1 MVSQNQTRFNQSIFV
16 NGDIEVSGNINAP
29 SGNIFV
35 GGGVT
40 DSIIRCSATFE
51 QSPNNESR
59 TLQNIEFI
67 DKFQTGQK
75 IRIYGASDLTN
86 GNMISTITTT
96 LTLAAQPPTIMG
108 TITKFSYRIAEFN
121 LDTGEISPSSPI
133 SNVDVLFD
141 LDKFGVDQ
149 FVTLSFDNIPVGR
162 GILLYRRI
170 TNIGSWRLVS
180 VLGPKDL
187 ENNSYLDY
195 YLFDYNSWSG
205 KTEADNV
212 LPTDIIHFSHTPPT
226 TAKLG
231 WVDSII
237 DTIDLDNSKIIISNP
252 VTIDTNALVVNIS
265 HNDTEYL
272 QNLITNSNTT
282 GKNNLNLLD
291 KVYIVSGL
299 NLPYNFNLTGTPN
312 SSGLKKLP
320 WCGGYFNVY
329 NNNIIFTDSTVAQNT
344 ISNIMIDGN
353 MINQF
358 LVNDTTDDSLNYAIN
373 WKVSSTNCKIFNS
386 KIYNLIGSGIYAPE
400 SDNIQ
405 IFISELRDSGLT
417 DRYDF
422 KPMDLAESRNI
433 SITSNRIENFSDNI
447 DTSIVYKGIIA
458 NNIIENCGTGIFSYG
473 SRFFISS
480 PNVLMGPAGEFLPSP
495 DIFNTSYDS
504 VNIRIPTNS
513 SSVDYTSDVYVYQE
527 NGENFNLLT
536 SNQTVS
542 SGFGNVQYEVWKLSK
557 NISGVESLYSKIT
570 DVSFVNQSVGI
581 IPENGEFQFKILAAD
596 TQKLRTTY
604 SYDTLYAVNSNHI
617 GLVYLAYLEEWI
629 NGGSINGIGTL
640 STTTILNDTYT
651 INIQN
656 PQYLYIGAKVSISP
670 QHQGFTVSGGTQIG
684 TITALS
690 VVGTVANISIK
701 FNNTITSAGNNTSAL
716 GYINII
722 NKFEMAKGLIL

>member
-1 MVSQNQTRFNQSIFV
+1 MVSQNQTRFNQGIFV
-16 NGDIEVSGNINAP
+16 NGDVEVSGNIHAP
-29 SGNIFV
+29 FGNIFV

-40 DSIIRCSATFE
+40 DSIIKCNAEFILSIG
-51 QSPNNESR
+51 NESR

-67 DKFQTGQK
+67 DKFEVGQK

-86 GNMISTITTT
+86 SNMISAITTT
-96 LTLAAQPPTIMG
+96 LTAVVQPPVISG
-108 TITKFSYRIAEFN
+108 TTTEFAYKIAEFN
-121 LDTGEISPSSPI
+121 LDTGEISPASPI
-133 SNVDVLFD
+133 TAVSVLFD

-149 FVTLSFDNIPVGR
+149 FVTLTFDNTPLDK
-162 GILLYRRI
+162 GILVYRRI
-170 TNIGSWRLVS
+170 TALGSWKLVS
-180 VLGPKDL
+180 VLGPKEL

-195 YLFDYNSWSG
+195 YLFDYTSWGG
-205 KTEADNV
+205 KTEIDNT
-212 LPTDIIHFSHTPPT
+212 LPTDIIHFSHIPPT
-226 TAKLG
+226 APKLG

-237 DTIDLDNSKIIISNP
+237 DTIDTDNNKIIISDP
-252 VTIDTNALVVNIS
+252 VTIDPNSLNINIS

-272 QNLITNSNTT
+272 QNLITNANAS

-291 KVYIVSGL
+291 KMYIVVGL

-320 WCGGYFNVY
+320 WSGGYSTVY
-329 NNNIIFTDSTVAQNT
+329 NNNIIFTDSLVAQNT
-344 ISNIMIDGN
+344 LSNIIIDGN
-353 MINQF
+353 MVNQF
-358 LVNDTTDDSLNYAIN
+358 LVNDTSDDSLNYAIN
-373 WKVSSTNCKIFNS
+373 WGFNSTNCKVFNS
-386 KIYNLIGSGIYAPE
+386 KIHNIIGSGIYAPE

-405 IFISELRDSGLT
+405 VFISELRDSGLT
-417 DRYDF
+417 DRYNF
-422 KPMDLAESRNI
+422 KPMDFAESKNI

-447 DTSIVYKGIIA
+447 DTSIVYKGIIS

-513 SSVDYTSDVYVYQE
+513 PSVDYTSDVYVYQE

-542 SGFGNVQYEVWKLSK
+542 SGRGNVQYEVWKLSK
-557 NISGVESLYSKIT
+557 NISGVENLYSRIT
-570 DVSFVNQSVGI
+570 DLTFVNQSVGI
-581 IPENGEFQFKILAAD
+581 LPENGEFQFKILAAD
-596 TQKLRTTY
+596 TQKIRTTY
-604 SYDTLYAVNSNHI
+604 SYDTLYAANPDHI

-629 NGGSINGIGTL
+629 NCGNINGIGTI
-640 STTTILNDTYT
+640 STTTILNDTYN

-670 QHQGFTVSGGTQIG
+670 QHQGFTVSGLDQTG

-690 VVGTVANISIK
+690 IVGSVANVTIK
-701 FNNTITSAGNNTSAL
+701 FNNSITSAGNNTSAL